1 MRRTLA
7 LLGLLLSPGL
17 SLSAQQFSLVID
29 AKPNMKALRDVVG
42 ERFTFICQGNLQIQS
57 VYGTDRY
64 TDDSPICT
72 AAVHAGVI
80 QKETG
85 GAVTLLIEE
94 GVSAYPAS
102 TRNGVSSASW
112 TSYDRHYV
120 FVSGSGGQIDWGTS
134 ATKLPK
140 GFTTPLDLFCPP
152 GAAAYLITKSVYG
165 TDLYTDT
172 TPICVAAVHAGVI
185 GLAGGDVRMTPRGPQ
200 ASFTASSRN
209 GITSRA
215 YGSWEGSYSLGR
227 VTSPARVSDVQQRA
241 TAIDNPALRIA
252 PATLPSISQMDVVV
266 DSLDNILG
274 RTLRYGPIAP
284 VDSLDNMIGRLGRA
298 ADSLDNMVVR
308 ERVDSLDNIVARIVY
323 PRISKASIT
332 QVGGTSSPQ
341 LRFSLLDAGGA
352 AIPATNIETYSLPV
366 TWSTSSP
373 SCGFADGLTATGPTV
388 TMKSAGC
395 TATVTATIKRPIGS
409 PSSLPTTKSAT
420 FTAR

>member
-1 MRRTLA
+1 MRRTVA
-7 LLGLLLSPGL
+7 LLGLFLSPGL

-29 AKPNMKALRDVVG
+29 AKPSMKDLRDVVG
-42 ERFTFICQGNLQIQS
+42 ERFTFICQGNLQIQF

-94 GVSAYPAS
+94 GVDAYPAS

-112 TSYDRHYV
+112 KWYDRHYV

-140 GFTTPLDLFCPP
+140 DFTTPLDLFCPP
-152 GAAAYLITKSVYG
+152 GAAAYLVTKAVYG
-165 TDLYTDT
+165 SDIYSDT

-185 GLAGGDVRMTPRGPQ
+185 TLAGGDVRLTPRGPQ
-200 ASFTASSRN
+200 TSFAASTRN
-209 GITSRA
+209 GVTSRA
-215 YGSWEGSYSLGR
+215 YGSWEGTYSLGR
-227 VTSPARVSDVQQRA
+227 VMSPARVGDVRQAA
-241 TAIDNPALRIA
+241 TSMDNPALRLA
-252 PATLPSISQMDVVV
+252 PAALPSIGELGVVV
-266 DSLDNILG
+266 DSLDNIIG

-284 VDSLDNMIGRLGRA
+284 VDSLDNMIGRLGRVV
-298 ADSLDNMVVR
+298 DSLDNMVVR

-323 PRISKASIT
+323 PRISKGSIT
-332 QVGGTSSPQ
+332 QVGGSASRQ
-341 LRFSLLDAGGA
+341 LRFSLLDASGA
-352 AIPATNIETYSLPV
+352 AIPAANIETYSLPV

-373 SCGFADGLTATGPTV
+373 SCAFTDGSTATGPTV

-409 PSSLPTTKSAT
+409 PSSLPATRSAT
-420 FTAR
+420 FPAR